1 MKLFVELNDIKDLKY
16 YKGSNIIGVIVG
28 LNNISLKNEKLSL
41 DDFNY
46 LINNKGDLKIIV
58 DCERL
63 FSDEDLDK
71 NTQFINRILKDI
83 DYLTFSDFGL
93 YENIIDK
100 TKLIYRAPTYLTNTA
115 DVKTYMKLF
124 NLVVISSEISKNELL
139 VIDNNIDSNHII
151 DIFGMNQIFYSR
163 RPLITNYFKYRMMD
177 NDPYKDSYLVR
188 EDTRSDKNHI
198 KEDETGTHIYES
210 FYYKLDEELIKLKA
224 DYGFIH
230 VPFMKSSDIRK
241 VIKAYNEFYND
252 FDVTKLNDKLK
263 NIKTYKGAYDIESV
277 LRKGDNNEEG

>member
-41 DDFNY
+41 DDFNN

-71 NTQFINRILKDI
+71 NIQFINSILKDI

-230 VPFMKSSDIRK
+230 VPFMKSCDIRK

-277 LRKGDNNEEG
+277 LRKGDNNE